1 MKVLPKF
8 PAVTRDLALVVDE
21 AVGVGPLMET
31 IRSAAGKTLETISL
45 FDVYRGL
52 QLGQDKK
59 SVAFALS
66 FRAADRTLTDA
77 DINHAMERILSAC
90 EGEYKAEIRK

>member
-1 MKVLPKF
+1 MCIRDSLQRQPLVSHVLKRDDF
-8 PAVTRDLALVVDE
+8 PPDILL
-21 AVGVGPLMET
+21 GQLF
-31 IRSAAGKTLETISL
+31 AG
-45 FDVYRGL
+45 DVYKR
-52 QLGQDKK
+52 QDKK